1 MLSIKIKKGN
11 TSICFDAPTKVLY
24 DRLAFV
30 GVNDIPISGT
40 DEATVKLYTWD
51 DEKLSDMIKNRLLDS
66 DKISEVNALC
76 GKVTYLRP
84 ADEKALI
91 ERLENEDVHG
101 AAQMINIVD
110 EMGFEV
116 VNALKRYDY
125 IEGDEDEEP
134 VMNEQSM

>member
-11 TSICFDAPTKVLY
+11 TSVSFDTPTDVLY

-40 DEATVKLYTWD
+40 DEAAVNIYTWD
-51 DEKLSDMIKNRLLDS
+51 DEKLSGMIKERLLDS
-66 DKISEVNALC
+66 DKMSEVNTLC

-125 IEGDEDEEP
+125 VEGDEDEEP
-134 VMNEQSM
+134 TMNNQIM